1 LGAAIPK
8 RRVKVKL
15 RELLRKVDLK
25 LRPVQVAERPENN
38 VDALATASGAHAG
51 GYGETTA
58 PTNWVPSQQDDRP
71 RH

>member
-1 LGAAIPK
+1 MAD
-8 RRVKVKL
+8 RESKL
-15 RELLRKVDLK
+15 RRRLRLLRQRLNFWDPS
-25 LRPVQVAERPENN
+25 RTGGRPEDD

-58 PTNWVPSQQDDRP
+58 PANWVPSQQDDKP